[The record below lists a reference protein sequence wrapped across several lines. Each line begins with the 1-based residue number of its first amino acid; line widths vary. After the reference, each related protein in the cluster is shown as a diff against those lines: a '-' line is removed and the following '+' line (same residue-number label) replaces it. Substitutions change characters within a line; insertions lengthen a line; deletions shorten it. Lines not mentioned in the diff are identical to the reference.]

1 MKKYLPLI
9 SLFSFFLLFLLVIV
23 FALIA
28 PGHYTWDV
36 ATIVRQPVILNI
48 LFIFSLIFNIVCV
61 LLSFLT
67 SLQVCISMLVKRIF
81 SVELLL
87 RIFYNLCPL
96 IFLFFL
102 AGLDAKIVI
111 NYITS
116 PFYMLKQLL

>member
-1 MKKYLPLI
+1 M
-9 SLFSFFLLFLLVIV
+9 V

-36 ATIVRQPVILNI
+36 APIVRQPVILNI

-81 SVELLL
+81 TVEQLL
-87 RIFYNLCPL
+87 RIFFNLCPL

-102 AGLDAKIVI
+102 AGWDAKIVI